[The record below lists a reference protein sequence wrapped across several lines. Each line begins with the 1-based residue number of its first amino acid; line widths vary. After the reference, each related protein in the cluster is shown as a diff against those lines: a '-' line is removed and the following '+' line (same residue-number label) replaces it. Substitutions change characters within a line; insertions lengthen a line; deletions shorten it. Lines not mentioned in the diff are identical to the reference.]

1 MGSASTT
8 VIETM
13 NHAASR
19 LEGLTQQE
27 AQERLGQ
34 FGPNNPSSGKR
45 GDLLFEML
53 LLLLNPLVIILLV
66 AILISIAAGHV
77 TDAAIIFVIAMLSV
91 EPTEFERGLK
101 QFGMQIMRAVLFLI
115 LFILV
120 FRAALYKDAFESLV
134 FAVAAVGLT
143 PEFLHMITSI
153 TLGSEA
159 VRMPRKQVI
168 EKHLPAIQNFGGI
181 DIRCSDK
188 TGTLTTGVMTL
199 HSAVDTFGQ
208 ASERPLVL
216 AQLNSKFETGIL
228 SPVDTAILQTKGSEL
243 DGYVKCDEVLFT
255 VTDLLLIEAAK
266 RKFFAVSHR
275 QATKLAEAAT

>member
-13 NHAASR
+13 NRAASR

-45 GDLLFEML
+45 GALLFEML

-77 TDAAIIFVIAMLSV
+77 TGAAIIFVIAMLRV

-101 QFGMQIMRAVLFLI
+101 QFGMLIVRAVLFLI

-153 TLGSEA
+153 TLGWEA
-159 VRMPRKQVI
+159 VRMPCKRVI
-168 EKHLPAIQNFGGI
+168 VKHLPAIQNLGGI

-228 SPVDTAILQTKGSEL
+228 SPLDTAILQTKGSEL
-243 DGYVKCDEVLFT
+243 DGYFKCDEVLFT

-266 RKFFAVSHR
+266 RKFFAVSHH